1 MSIGL
6 TRILTVFC
14 SIPKQASTVSASAAQ
29 PAELLTLIRHI
40 YTYVYT
46 YLYMSIG
53 LTRILTV
60 FGSTPNQASTVS
72 ASAAQPAELLTS
84 PVDTL
89 LQSTPP

>member
-1 MSIGL
+1 
-6 TRILTVFC
+6 
-14 SIPKQASTVSASAAQ
+14 
-29 PAELLTLIRHI
+29 
-40 YTYVYT
+40 
-46 YLYMSIG
+46 MSIG